1 MLRERDSDELLRRI
15 MLNVIQKNYD
25 KEPIRNV
32 NIKTLIDLYHRR
44 SYLTNNE
51 ILELLRLYTEEEAQ
65 QEMDLSFLEIGNFQ
79 RV

>member
-65 QEMDLSFLEIGNFQ
+65 QEMDLSFLEIGNFP